1 LYPCRD
7 RYEEEEETL
16 PVAVD
21 VLFGKFHADG
31 EYANGNDD
39 ASKLESNAAF
49 ASVNFPRMGVEDLQ
63 SVRT

>member
-1 LYPCRD
+1 MYPYRD

-21 VLFGKFHADG
+21 VLFGKLHADG

-49 ASVNFPRMGVEDLQ
+49 ASVVFPRTGVEDL
-63 SVRT
+63 